1 MNNGSMDRI
10 ISELIS
16 TKKLVIP
23 SKTTEKVTPLRR
35 FDFTL
40 RHLLLSINNLQK
52 KTINIISR
60 HSNTESG
67 EQMDL
72 TTFRSIDP
80 VYYVVTAG
88 FLGLIFVV
96 FLIRYVL
103 KQDEGSTQIKEISG
117 AIKEGGLAFLHRE
130 YKILG
135 VFVIVVAAVLWIA
148 LGWRQSFSFIFGALC
163 SMSAGY
169 IGMNMAIRSNGRTAN
184 AARKSL
190 NEGLTISFRGGT
202 VMGIV
207 VVSIGVLG
215 LSLLYFMFHTSTDF
229 IYIIPSYGFGASSVA
244 LFARVGGGI
253 YTKGADAAADL
264 VGKVEKGIPEDDPRN
279 AAVIADLV
287 GDNVGDV
294 AGMGADLFESYV
306 DSIIA
311 TMTLG
316 MIAVTFGYAANNPTA
331 WHLPMMVAAGGVI
344 ASILGVFLVR
354 VGEKPEMKALLISL
368 RRGAFSA
375 AILTAIFS
383 FFAVYYLHADI
394 GIFYAILAGLIAG
407 ILIGESTNYFTSYAY
422 KPTKKISEAAK
433 TGAGTN
439 IIRGFSNGLLSTALP
454 LIIVAFAILVAYRF
468 ASYYGIAISGIGMLS
483 TLGIS
488 LATDAY
494 GPVAD
499 NAGGIVEMTGLGEN
513 IRKRTDALDSL
524 GNTTAATGKGF
535 AIGSAALTA
544 LALMLSY
551 AFMAEI
557 VYIEGGKFVFTDELM
572 SSFLS
577 PSVMAGMF
585 IGIMLPAIF
594 CALTLSAAG
603 KNAFVIIEEV
613 RRQFREIPG
622 IMEGKTKP
630 EYGKCVD
637 ISTKGAL
644 KMMIVPSLMA
654 IAAPLLVGFILGK
667 YALGGF
673 LIGAVGC
680 GFMLAI
686 TMANAGGSW
695 DNAKKWIETGNFDGK
710 GSDAHKASV
719 IGDTVGDPMKDTAG
733 PSLNIMIKLMSV
745 ISLVFAPVLEHC
757 YGLI

>member
-1 MNNGSMDRI
+1 
-10 ISELIS
+10 
-16 TKKLVIP
+16 
-23 SKTTEKVTPLRR
+23 
-35 FDFTL
+35 
-40 RHLLLSINNLQK
+40 
-52 KTINIISR
+52 
-60 HSNTESG
+60 
-67 EQMDL
+67 MDL
-72 TTFRSIDP
+72 TMLRSIDP
-80 VYYVVTAG
+80 VYGAVTAG
-88 FLGLIFVV
+88 LLGLLFVV
-96 FLIRYVL
+96 FLARYVL
-103 KQDEGSTQIKEISG
+103 KQNEGSEKVKEITG
-117 AIKEGGLAFLHRE
+117 AIKEGALAFLHRE
-130 YKILG
+130 YKILC
-135 VFVIVVAAVLWIA
+135 VFVIVVAFLLGIVLGA
-148 LGWRQSFSFIFGALC
+148 EQAFAFVFGAAC
-163 SMSAGY
+163 SMAAGY
-169 IGMNMAIRSNGRTAN
+169 LGMNMAIRSNGRTAI
-184 AARKSL
+184 ATRKSL
-190 NEGLTISFRGGT
+190 NEGLKVSFRGGS
-202 VMGIV
+202 VMGMV

-215 LSLLYFMFHTSTDF
+215 LSLLYFAFHTNPDF
-229 IYIIPSYGFGASSVA
+229 ISIIPAYGFGASSVA

-279 AAVIADLV
+279 AAVIADFV

-311 TMTLG
+311 TMALG
-316 MIAVTFGYAANNPTA
+316 MIAVMMTSTTDILTA
-331 WHLPMMVAAGGVI
+331 YHLPMMVAAGGII
-344 ASILGVFLVR
+344 ASIIGIFLVR
-354 VGEKPEMKALLISL
+354 VGEKPEMKALLTAL
-368 RRGAFSA
+368 RRGTFSA
-375 AILTAIFS
+375 AVLTAIFS
-383 FFAVYYLHADI
+383 FLAVYYLKADL
-394 GIFYAILAGLIAG
+394 GVFWSILAGLIAG

-422 KPTKKISEAAK
+422 KPTQKISEASN
-433 TGAGTN
+433 TGPGTN

-454 LIIVAFAILVAYRF
+454 LLIVAFAILAAYRF
-468 ASYYGIAISGIGMLS
+468 AGYYGIAISGIGMLS

-499 NAGGIVEMTGLGEN
+499 NAGGIVEMSGLGED

-551 AFMAEI
+551 TMAVGI
-557 VYIEGGKFVFTDELM
+557 VKIEGGKIVLSDPIL

-577 PSVMAGMF
+577 PYVMAGMF
-585 IGIMLPAIF
+585 IGIILPAVF

-603 KNAFVIIEEV
+603 KNSFVIIEEV

-622 IMEGKTKP
+622 LMEGTAKP

-644 KMMIVPSLMA
+644 RMMIVPSLMA
-654 IAAPLLVGFILGK
+654 IVAPLLVGFLLGK

-673 LIGAVGC
+673 LIGAIGC
-680 GFMLAI
+680 GFMLAV

-695 DNAKKWIETGNFDGK
+695 DNAKKWIEAGNFGGK
-710 GSDAHKASV
+710 GSEPHKASV

-745 ISLVFAPVLEHC
+745 ISLVFASVFAHC
-757 YGLI
+757 NGLI